1 MTLQEG
7 LTSSLAFGLEIASEK
22 LKLEVEDSMQVKT
35 TIKKSGDLKKKK
47 IKKGEKR
54 GAKYWLLPEHAHWS
68 EHIHF
73 CPVRLK
79 SQNRYCSIS

>member
-47 IKKGEKR
+47 SKREKKR
-54 GAKYWLLPEHAHWS
+54 GAKYWLLPEHAH
-68 EHIHF
+68 
-73 CPVRLK
+73 
-79 SQNRYCSIS
+79 